1 MVLSRA
7 GRYQKV
13 DAHLYVK
20 EVWVDDRRYI
30 VAYNPQEAARE
41 RTSRQAML
49 QTVQEKLARGPKALV
64 GNRGFRRFLKVAK
77 GSITI
82 DEAKV
87 QTAARYDGK
96 FVIRTNT
103 DLSAAEVAQQY
114 KRLWQVE
121 AFFRAAKS
129 LLDSRPIYHQWD
141 ATITGHLF
149 VSFLALLLAHEL
161 QQRLAARGL
170 ALEWADILRDLE
182 ALEEVDVRHED
193 RLYRLRLPLQ
203 GVAGK
208 VLQAVG
214 VTVPPPVREVT
225 RGANALERA
234 LQTAS

>member
-1 MVLSRA
+1 M
-7 GRYQKV
+7 
-13 DAHLYVK
+13 
-20 EVWVDDRRYI
+20 EDRRYV
-30 VAYNPQEAARE
+30 VAYNPLEAARE
-41 RTSRQAML
+41 RGSRQAML
-49 QTVQEKLARGPKALV
+49 QTLEQKLAQGPKALV

-87 QTAARYDGK
+87 KAAARYDGK

-103 DLSAAEVAQQY
+103 DLPAAEVAQQY

-129 LLDSRPIYHQWD
+129 LLDSRPVYHRWD

-149 VSFLALLLAHEL
+149 VSFLALWLAHEL
-161 QQRLAARGL
+161 QQRLAAKGRV
-170 ALEWADILRDLE
+170 LEWADILRDLE
-182 ALEEVDVRHED
+182 ALEEVEVRHED

-214 VTVPPPVREVT
+214 VAVPPPVREVT
-225 RGANALERA
+225 RGANEVDRA
-234 LQTAS
+234 LQTTS